1 MTDFMSIDQII
12 SAAKSDID
20 NKIEEGRFTGDRGT
34 EDDNEENF
42 YTIESLYCQ
51 WARDEQAA
59 SLKIWE
65 MFEEDYPEWIKDE

>member
-20 NKIEEGRFTGDRGT
+20 NKIEEGRFTGDQGT